1 MTMTSVGKA
10 AGDMVTEIRRQFKEI
25 PGLFEGTGKP
35 DTTRCVEIST
45 KAALRE
51 MCISRI
57 KDILSEI
64 KMYSHP
70 VFHVFSD
77 LFALRIPFC
86 VHLNGVFLENL

>member
-1 MTMTSVGKA
+1 MDHS
-10 AGDMVTEIRRQFKEI
+10 
-25 PGLFEGTGKP
+25 P
-35 DTTRCVEIST
+35 DNSNLKKRLSTYRTRGG
-45 KAALRE
+45 
-51 MCISRI
+51 CISRI
-57 KDILSEI
+57 KDIFSEI

>member
-1 MTMTSVGKA
+1 MYSFLLV
-10 AGDMVTEIRRQFKEI
+10 VW
-25 PGLFEGTGKP
+25 
-35 DTTRCVEIST
+35 
-45 KAALRE
+45 
-51 MCISRI
+51 CISRI